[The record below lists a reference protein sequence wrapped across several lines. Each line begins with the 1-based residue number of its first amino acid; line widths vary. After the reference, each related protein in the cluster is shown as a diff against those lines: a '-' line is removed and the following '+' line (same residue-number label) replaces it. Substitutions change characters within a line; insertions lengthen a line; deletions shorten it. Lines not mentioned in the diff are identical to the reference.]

1 LAGLVKEL
9 DKVADDNSKKKFAA
23 VVHLLGKDAESL
35 KKSAESLGEKQ
46 SPKHVALVVPVD
58 NENGPKAFNVSP
70 DAEVTVI
77 LYTNKKVAAN
87 HALAPGALN
96 KEKVQAIV
104 KDAEKMLE

>member
-9 DKVADDNSKKKFAA
+9 DKVAASNDKKKFAA
-23 VVHLLGKDAESL
+23 VVHLLGKDADEL
-35 KKSAESLGEKQ
+35 KEKAKSLGEKE

-58 NENGPKAFNVSP
+58 SENGPKDFKVSP

-77 LYTNKKVAAN
+77 LYNQKKVTAN
-87 HALAPGALN
+87 HALPPGALN
-96 KEKVQAIV
+96 KDKVQAIV